1 MAKQFNFRFWEKPK
15 DEVQLQSHTFNMASP
30 WNVNVKYDL
39 SAPFIN
45 QYSGLEYLPF
55 GVDNLYPYILLD
67 VYHGSPFHAAIVEFK
82 TRAVMA
88 DGLEFS
94 VKGLTKLEGEILRG
108 KLEERFDRKFFRRF
122 VMEYILHERVYIEMT
137 RKGDK
142 GQAINIVP
150 AEQVRISNNEH
161 KKGFFVNPDWRRKRA
176 DSYYVPRFDKYN
188 TNDKIQM
195 MEFTEETP
203 GFYGYAVPSYSTA
216 ANWLYLDSEIA
227 FLQKQNL
234 ENSINPSAIFK
245 FYQDIKNPEAKQKF
259 ISELQDSFTGAR
271 NAGKVLV
278 FFANG
283 KDLAPDVQMAEPNKL
298 DNAFAGVQENIVK
311 NVAYA
316 HLVNPVL
323 MGISTAGQLGNV
335 QQMNDAFMLFNQ
347 VWLSPTQDTIEDYL
361 NDILKCAGYDA
372 RVTIKRKS
380 QFLPEREI
388 TPTINE

>member
-1 MAKQFNFRFWEKPK
+1 MAKKFNFRFWETPK
-15 DEVQLQSHTFNMASP
+15 DEVQLDHKSFKLDSP

-55 GVDNLYPYILLD
+55 GIDNLYPYILLD

-88 DGLEFS
+88 DGLEFTT
-94 VKGLTKLEGEILRG
+94 KGLTKLEGEILKG

-122 VMEYILHERVYIEMT
+122 VMEYIIHERIYIEMA

-142 GQAINIVP
+142 GQDLKIIP
-150 AEQVRISNNEH
+150 AEQVRVSNNDS
-161 KKGFFVNPDWRRKRA
+161 KKGYFVNPDWRRKRA
-176 DSYYVPRFDKYN
+176 DSYFVHQYDKYN
-188 TNDKIQM
+188 TADKIQM
-195 MEFTEETP
+195 LQFTEDTP
-203 GFYGYAVPSYSTA
+203 GFFGYAVPSYSSA
-216 ANWLYLDSEIA
+216 SNWIYLDSEIA

-245 FYQDIKNPEAKQKF
+245 FYQDIKNREEKSKF

-278 FFANG
+278 FFSNG
-283 KDLAPDVQMAEPNKL
+283 KDLAPDVTMAEPNKL
-298 DNAFAGVQENIVK
+298 DNAFSGVQENIVK

-316 HLVNPVL
+316 HLVNPSL

-335 QQMNDAFMLFNQ
+335 QQMNDAFQIFNQ
-347 VWLSPTQDTIEDYL
+347 IWLAPTQDTIEDYL
-361 NDILKCAGYDA
+361 NDMLKCAGYDA
-372 RVTIKRKS
+372 KVTIKRKS

-388 TPTINE
+388 ISTNE